1 MKRVAQHAR
10 LQALNDGSA
19 EMDDTVQTAREL
31 ATHANEIKHLQQDM
45 DKLVEDMDQ
54 VKNTLAEIQ
63 KTLSEA
69 KGGWRV
75 LMYFGGAGG
84 VIGGTLTWVI
94 DRVLR

>member
-1 MKRVAQHAR
+1 MEE
-10 LQALNDGSA
+10 S
-19 EMDDTVQTAREL
+19 VQTAREL

-45 DKLVEDMDQ
+45 DKLVQDMDQ

-75 LMYFGGAGG
+75 LMYFGGAGC
-84 VIGGTLTWVI
+84 VVGGALTWVV
-94 DRVLR
+94 DRMFR

>member
-1 MKRVAQHAR
+1 MEE
-10 LQALNDGSA
+10 S
-19 EMDDTVQTAREL
+19 VQTAREL

-45 DKLVEDMDQ
+45 DKLVQDMDQ
-54 VKNTLAEIQ
+54 IKNTLAEIQ

-84 VIGGTLTWVI
+84 VFLSTALCTG
-94 DRVLR
+94 